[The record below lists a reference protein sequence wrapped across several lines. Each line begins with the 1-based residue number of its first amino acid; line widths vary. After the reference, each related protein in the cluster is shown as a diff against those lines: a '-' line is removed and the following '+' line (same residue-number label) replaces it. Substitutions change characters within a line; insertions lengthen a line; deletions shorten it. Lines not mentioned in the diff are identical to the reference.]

1 MRKVLFLCLALLL
14 LVHGQDT
21 TAAMVS
27 AAATNSTAA
36 IVTATNSTAAATSTA
51 AAIGTATSTAA
62 AIQTATSTAASVTNT
77 TPPPAVKGD
86 VLLTLVFA
94 APLTAVAQKEVINA
108 VAIVFHV
115 QPSDVRL
122 KLPSRRLLSVQVL
135 LEVHGGSFQ
144 GDLLHAL
151 TTEFALHSL
160 PVPLSATA
168 EITPPTV
175 QEEKR
180 NTDYVIPT
188 LLGIL
193 LLLLCITVLYALTRK
208 PEAKDNMQRAE
219 EELLLL
225 TSVPPVYR

>member
-1 MRKVLFLCLALLL
+1 LALLL

-21 TAAMVS
+21 TAAMES
-27 AAATNSTAA
+27 AAATNSTAVA
-36 IVTATNSTAAATSTA
+36 TSTAAAATSTA
-51 AAIGTATSTAA
+51 AAATSTAAARGTATSTAA
-62 AIQTATSTAASVTNT
+62 AIQTAASVTNT

>member
-1 MRKVLFLCLALLL
+1 M
-14 LVHGQDT
+14 
-21 TAAMVS
+21 
-27 AAATNSTAA
+27 
-36 IVTATNSTAAATSTA
+36 
-51 AAIGTATSTAA
+51 GTATSTAA
-62 AIQTATSTAASVTNT
+62 SITNT

-168 EITPPTV
+168 EIIPPTV

-193 LLLLCITVLYALTRK
+193 LLLLCITVLYALTLK

-225 TSVPPVYR
+225 TSAPPVYR

>member
-21 TAAMVS
+21 TAAMES
-27 AAATNSTAA
+27 AAATNSTAVA
-36 IVTATNSTAAATSTA
+36 TSTAAAATSTA

-62 AIQTATSTAASVTNT
+62 AIQTAASVTNT

-144 GDLLHAL
+144 GDLRHAL